1 MKAVIVD
8 LDGRRAA
15 ALCEDGSVREV
26 ENLDYCLGQTITI
39 EEVTEA
45 EEDEPVTEKSKIINY
60 KKWYKKLA
68 SAAAVV
74 LILTG
79 IGGASVYAMPYGEVS
94 LDAGSSVVYTIN
106 RFDYVLSAEAAAEE
120 GARIIA
126 EVGKENLVN
135 RKIENAVETTL
146 DQIQKDEGSEPD
158 LVYQIRIDIG
168 GNKGGANE
176 AHTEKLQKKLKKV
189 LSDKAPTV
197 EAPEEIKEFLKD
209 VMDEVGII
217 YEFKESPGFRADK
230 TGIDFNH
237 EVPSK
242 LLETRILGIGPD
254 FPEVIERLPYHEDD
268 TDIQALMMLISLNDP
283 GCPELYQYLRSHG
296 FIFAGS
302 VPGGEEDLIVMEH
315 LKHPIYKDFIK
326 IQPDYEAIMS
336 KVLKINGL
344 E

>member
-106 RFDYVLSAEAAAEE
+106 RFDYVLNAEAAAEE

-176 AHTEKLQKKLKKV
+176 AHAEKLQKRLKKV
-189 LSDKAPTV
+189 LSDKAPAV
-197 EAPEEIKEFLKD
+197 EAPEEIKEETERESVMHPDGQPVETELAPMDGDSEKQPNAVTDGGSAVMSEADQKVKPENLSKD
-209 VMDEVGII
+209 TVDEKQVSEPTAPENAPEKGA
-217 YEFKESPGFRADK
+217 EE
-230 TGIDFNH
+230 
-237 EVPSK
+237 
-242 LLETRILGIGPD
+242 PD
-254 FPEVIERLPYHEDD
+254 
-268 TDIQALMMLISLNDP
+268 NDRP
-283 GCPELYQYLRSHG
+283 QEM
-296 FIFAGS
+296 F
-302 VPGGEEDLIVMEH
+302 GG
-315 LKHPIYKDFIK
+315 
-326 IQPDYEAIMS
+326 QPDERPDGS
-336 KVLKINGL
+336 W
-344 E
+344 

>member
-60 KKWYKKLA
+60 KKWYKKLV

-146 DQIQKDEGSEPD
+146 DQIQKDEGYEPD

-189 LSDKAPTV
+189 LSDKAPAV
-197 EAPEEIKEFLKD
+197 EAPEEIKEETERESVMHPDGQPVETELAPMDGDSEKQPNAVTDGGSAVMSEADQKVKPENLSKD
-209 VMDEVGII
+209 TVDEKQVSEPTAPENAPEKGA
-217 YEFKESPGFRADK
+217 EE
-230 TGIDFNH
+230 
-237 EVPSK
+237 
-242 LLETRILGIGPD
+242 PD
-254 FPEVIERLPYHEDD
+254 
-268 TDIQALMMLISLNDP
+268 NDRP
-283 GCPELYQYLRSHG
+283 QEM
-296 FIFAGS
+296 F
-302 VPGGEEDLIVMEH
+302 GG
-315 LKHPIYKDFIK
+315 
-326 IQPDYEAIMS
+326 QPDERPDGS
-336 KVLKINGL
+336 W
-344 E
+344 

>member
-15 ALCEDGSVREV
+15 AFCEDGSVREV

-94 LDAGSSVVYTIN
+94 LDAGSSVIYTIN

-146 DQIQKDEGSEPD
+146 DQIQKNEGSEPD

-189 LSDKAPTV
+189 LSDKAPAV
-197 EAPEEIKEFLKD
+197 EAPEEIKEETERESVMHPDGQPVETELAPMDGDSEKQPNAVTDGGSAVMSEADQKVKPENLSKD
-209 VMDEVGII
+209 TVDEKQVSEPTAPENAPEKGA
-217 YEFKESPGFRADK
+217 EE
-230 TGIDFNH
+230 
-237 EVPSK
+237 
-242 LLETRILGIGPD
+242 PD
-254 FPEVIERLPYHEDD
+254 
-268 TDIQALMMLISLNDP
+268 NDRP
-283 GCPELYQYLRSHG
+283 QEM
-296 FIFAGS
+296 F
-302 VPGGEEDLIVMEH
+302 GG
-315 LKHPIYKDFIK
+315 
-326 IQPDYEAIMS
+326 QPDERPDGS
-336 KVLKINGL
+336 W
-344 E
+344 